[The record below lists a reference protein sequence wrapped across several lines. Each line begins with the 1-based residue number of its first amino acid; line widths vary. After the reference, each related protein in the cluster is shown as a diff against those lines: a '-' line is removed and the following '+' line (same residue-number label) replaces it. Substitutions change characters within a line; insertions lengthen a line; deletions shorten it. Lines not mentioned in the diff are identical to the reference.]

1 MLPQLPREPIRPER
15 EQLPDDKEIW
25 QPDWRCF
32 CCQDTG
38 TISQNLS
45 RSIVP
50 DYDPHRDKRPAC
62 QHPRCEAGRL
72 LRGDFNYDQRF
83 TAGIC
88 SQLDA
93 LAREDWRNTVK
104 AQQKR
109 LVNLNCVKSLRQRPR
124 TPDEEV
130 LAYHKHQAALAEA
143 NSVRVVP
150 QMEEVVDA

>member
-1 MLPQLPREPIRPER
+1 M
-15 EQLPDDKEIW
+15 
-25 QPDWRCF
+25 
-32 CCQDTG
+32 
-38 TISQNLS
+38 
-45 RSIVP
+45 
-50 DYDPHRDKRPAC
+50 
-62 QHPRCEAGRL
+62 
-72 LRGDFNYDQRF
+72 RGDFNYDQRF